1 MTDLAER
8 PALQST
14 PAPQLGDGVE
24 LLGEYQSSGFLEQ
37 KFLLRRPDGQ
47 VVQVPHLLYLVA
59 SNLDGRRDADAIAE
73 GVTPQF
79 GRRVSGDNV
88 TYLLEQRLAPL
99 GVLQPEEGESGPL
112 PIATPL
118 FALGLRAAFF
128 PPRLVSAATRPLL
141 FLFRRPVVCAVLAGV
156 VAVDIWLFFIH
167 GLSAAALQVLTN
179 PLLLMVLVV
188 AGVFSGFFHELGHST
203 ACRYGGASP
212 GRIGVGIFII
222 WPCYYSDVTDTYR
235 LGRTGRLRTDLGGVY
250 FNAVMVLGLAA
261 AYAVT
266 GYKPLLIVIVFQ
278 QVEILQQGLP
288 FFRLDGYYVVSD
300 LVGVPDLFGRIRP
313 ILASLRPGA
322 VPGPKVTE
330 LRPRVRVVVTIWVA
344 FTIVLI
350 TGGLVWFIFNAQ
362 TFVGAMV
369 DTFSF
374 RVGEVSRTLAE
385 GDYLSAALNAGQ
397 AGMVLIPVLGM
408 GLMVS
413 RVRKLR
419 NKRRAEKADA
429 SSPDSTWELSAAEV
443 GPAGPWHALAAATSV
458 VSVPVGIAGALG
470 LGVALVQAPWVY
482 ALLVPAAV
490 SLAVL
495 RAVLRWTATGEPGDR
510 RVAWWTYGSFLLH
523 LALSLAISASGQ
535 TARLFGGVDV
545 AHSNALA
552 ILRHWSEGTPLPAF
566 ATGDAGFAY
575 GLARLYEVF
584 GPHQVAGLVLTSLCT
599 ALAVAFVAD
608 TTRRL
613 FGARARLA
621 VLPLLVLLPGLLLW
635 TSQLL
640 REAPILTAVA
650 LAANLAVRLSEQV
663 RTGRLVMLGITVAAL
678 ITLRPTLA
686 YVLAAGLVLGLIVG
700 GRRLLAGVVLA
711 MLATAVVAV
720 LTLGLGVG
728 GSSIEQ
734 PVDAELTAAASAV
747 GTGAVGSPTSVALAD
762 LPSRLPQFL
771 LGPGS
776 SQSDGLRQGLGVV
789 EALTL
794 WVLVPSLVRGLG
806 RGRRT
811 IGRRAAVLLA
821 PALAMT
827 LALTLLGGSATLVPQ
842 RLQVLILLLPF
853 VGLGRSRRPRP
864 RPEAASPPEEM
875 ADEAQLERVLQPHF

>member
-8 PALQST
+8 PALPST
-14 PAPQLGDGVE
+14 PAPRLGDGVE
-24 LLGEYQSSGFLEQ
+24 LLGEYQSSGFLDQ

-47 VVQVPHLLYLVA
+47 VIQVPHLLYLVA
-59 SNLDGRRDADAIAE
+59 SKLDGRRHADAIAE
-73 GVTPQF
+73 EVTPQF

-99 GVLQPEEGESGPL
+99 GVLQPAEGEPAPL
-112 PIATPL
+112 PVATPL

-141 FLFRRPVVCAVLAGV
+141 FLFRRPVVYAVLAAV
-156 VAVDIWLFFIH
+156 VALDIWLFLIH
-167 GLSAAALQVLTN
+167 GVGAAALQVMTN
-179 PLLLMVLVV
+179 PLLVLVLVV
-188 AGVFSGFFHELGHST
+188 AGIFSGFFHELGHST

-212 GRIGVGIFII
+212 GRIGVGVFIV

-250 FNAVMVLGLAA
+250 FNLVMMLGFAA

-266 GYKPLLIVIVFQ
+266 GFEPLLILIVFEQ
-278 QVEILQQGLP
+278 LEILQQGLP
-288 FFRLDGYYVVSD
+288 FLRLDGYYVVSD

-313 ILASLRPGA
+313 ILASLLPGA
-322 VPGPKVTE
+322 VPGPRVTE

-344 FTIVLI
+344 LTVVLI

-374 RVGEVSRTLAE
+374 RVSEVSLTLAE
-385 GDYLSAALNAGQ
+385 GDFLSAALNAGQ

-408 GLMVS
+408 GLMGS
-413 RVRKLR
+413 RVLKLR

-429 SSPDSTWELSAAEV
+429 SSPDSTWGLLAAEV
-443 GPAGPWHALAAATSV
+443 GPTGPWHALAVATSV

-495 RAVLRWTATGEPGDR
+495 RAVLRSTTTGESGDR
-510 RVAWWTYGSFLLH
+510 QVAWWTYGSFVLH

-535 TARLFGGVDV
+535 TARLFGGVDA

-575 GLARLYEVF
+575 ALARLYQVL
-584 GPHQVAGLVLTSLCT
+584 GPHEVAGLALTSLCA

-640 REAPILTAVA
+640 REAPILTALA
-650 LAANLAVRLSEQV
+650 LAANLSVRLSEEV
-663 RTGRLVMLGITVAAL
+663 RAGRLVMLGVTVATLLA
-678 ITLRPTLA
+678 LRPTLA
-686 YVLAAGLVLGLIVG
+686 YVLAVGLVIGLIAG

-711 MLATAVVAV
+711 TLVAAIFGV
-720 LTLGLGVG
+720 LTLGLGLG

-734 PVDAELTAAASAV
+734 PVDAELTAVASAA
-747 GTGAVGSPTSVALAD
+747 GGSATSVALTD

-776 SQSDGLRQGLGVV
+776 SQSDGLRQGLGVL
-789 EALTL
+789 EALSL
-794 WVLVPSLVRGLG
+794 WLLVPSLVRGLG
-806 RGRRT
+806 RGRRM

-827 LALTLLGGSATLVPQ
+827 LALTLLGGSTTLVPQ

-853 VGLGRSRRPRP
+853 VGLGRSRRSQSG
-864 RPEAASPPEEM
+864 PEAAVPSEEM
-875 ADEAQLERVLQPHF
+875 ADF